1 MTWLSWEKMCAPKKD
16 GGLGFRDLKA
26 FNIALLA
33 KQGWRLQ
40 SNTRFLVHRV
50 LKACYF
56 PDCDFI
62 DAELGQ
68 TPSYAWRSI
77 MVAQDVVRD
86 GHQWQV
92 GDGTS
97 IQIWRDKW
105 LPKSSTFQVIFMPNT
120 LPETATV
127 SQLIDEAKGEWNV
140 DLVKHVF
147 LPDDAHTILG
157 IPRSSK
163 RNRDRMIWAY
173 TPKGTFTVN
182 SAYKVALSL
191 SQSKSTEGTLD
202 ATSHSQFWQKIWGLR
217 IPNKLK
223 TFAQRASR
231 NILPT
236 RANLCSRGVLDD
248 PTCDACGLTAK
259 TSGHLFWDCRHA
271 REVWA
276 ATGIPFDNMG
286 VHYRDFI
293 DLVWYL
299 IFRQHVGQDV
309 LELIITIAW
318 CMWYNR
324 NRARHGSPR
333 QSSNEILHKARTVMK
348 DFQVAHFACPRSMD
362 PSNTRWVPPS
372 NLWFKVNTNA
382 AIFKNLGTV
391 GIGTVIRDRA
401 GTVIVALSQH
411 LHLPLGPLEAE
422 AKAMGVAVS
431 FAWDVDIQEVI
442 FETDS
447 HVM

>member
-1 MTWLSWEKMCAPKKD
+1 MSVFKLLDSLCDKMTSMVCKFWWGQKEGRNKMTWLSWEKMCAPKKD

-33 KQGWRLQ
+33 KQDRRLQ
-40 SNTRFLVHRV
+40 SNTRSLVHRV

-56 PDCDFI
+56 PDYDFI

-97 IQIWRDKW
+97 IQIWRGKW

-127 SQLIDEAKGEWNV
+127 SELIDEAKGEWNV

-202 ATSHSQFWQKIWGLR
+202 ATSHSQFWQKNWGLR

-223 TFAQRASR
+223 TFA
-231 NILPT
+231 
-236 RANLCSRGVLDD
+236 
-248 PTCDACGLTAK
+248 
-259 TSGHLFWDCRHA
+259 
-271 REVWA
+271 
-276 ATGIPFDNMG
+276 
-286 VHYRDFI
+286 
-293 DLVWYL
+293 
-299 IFRQHVGQDV
+299 
-309 LELIITIAW
+309 
-318 CMWYNR
+318 
-324 NRARHGSPR
+324 
-333 QSSNEILHKARTVMK
+333 
-348 DFQVAHFACPRSMD
+348 
-362 PSNTRWVPPS
+362 
-372 NLWFKVNTNA
+372 
-382 AIFKNLGTV
+382 
-391 GIGTVIRDRA
+391 
-401 GTVIVALSQH
+401 
-411 LHLPLGPLEAE
+411 
-422 AKAMGVAVS
+422 
-431 FAWDVDIQEVI
+431 
-442 FETDS
+442 
-447 HVM
+447 